1 MLMNIREIEGIELAQ
16 RLESSQGKLKIIDV
30 REHAEIATGTVPGAD
45 AVPMNSIP
53 SHMESLNRDDE
64 LVIVC
69 RSGQRSAQ
77 VCLFLQQQGF
87 KNVFNL
93 RGGIMQWATNALP
106 IALPEAV

>member
-1 MLMNIREIEGIELAQ
+1 MLMNIKEIEGTVLAKK
-16 RLESSQGKLKIIDV
+16 LESSQGNFKIIDV

-53 SHMESLNRDDE
+53 YHMESLNKEDE

-77 VCLFLQQQGF
+77 VCMFLQQQGF

-93 RGGIMQWATNALP
+93 RGGIVQWVKSALP
-106 IALPEAV
+106 IVLPEAV